1 MHGRW
6 QSERRSCRLRQ
17 RSIADQQAEQVVR
30 DLARSPTARVVAAF
44 VVALAL
50 GILISV
56 SGDTALLAV
65 AAATEPVG
73 TMWINA
79 LRMTVIPLV
88 VSLIVVSVGRF
99 ADIRSAGRI
108 GGRTLLLFA
117 VLLIGSSVFAVLT
130 VPALFRWIPTA
141 TETTAALAQP
151 PSSSAVREQVQ
162 HLPTV
167 AQWFADLVPTN
178 PIRAA
183 ADGTMLPLVIFC
195 ILFGLATLSIAIE
208 LREALARFFQ
218 AVSESML
225 TLVRWLI
232 ALAPIGVFALVLP
245 VAARMGTTAIGAVGY
260 YIVVTSGLL
269 CIQTIALYPI
279 ASLLGGVS
287 VMRFAEAVF
296 PAQAIAFSSRS
307 SLASLPGLLEG
318 AETKLQCP
326 SAITGFVL
334 PLAVSVFKINTPVLF
349 LAGACFVARLYGLS
363 LSAAD
368 IAQIVTAGALLSFG
382 VPAVP
387 VGGLLLL
394 APVFAT
400 TRLPVEGVGILMAV
414 DLIPD
419 ISRTVLNVT
428 ADMVVATILSRRPS
442 RHATKSLPVITPG
455 AGSSPS

>member
-1 MHGRW
+1 M
-6 QSERRSCRLRQ
+6 
-17 RSIADQQAEQVVR
+17 R
-30 DLARSPTARVVAAF
+30 DLRRSPTARVVIAL
-44 VVALAL
+44 VAGFAI
-50 GILISV
+50 GTLISA
-56 SGDTALLAV
+56 SGDPALRAI

-73 TMWINA
+73 TIWINA

-99 ADIRSAGRI
+99 SDVRSAGRT
-108 GGRTLLLFA
+108 GVRTFLLFA
-117 VLLIGSSVFAVLT
+117 AFLVGSSLFAVLT
-130 VPALFRWIPTA
+130 VPALFRWVPTGSQ
-141 TETTAALAQP
+141 TTTALAQ
-151 PSSSAVREQVQ
+151 SANSSAVREQVQ

-245 VAARMGTTAIGAVGY
+245 VAARMGASAIGAVGY

-269 CIQTIALYPI
+269 CVQTIALYPI
-279 ASLLGGVS
+279 ASVLGGVS
-287 VMRFAEAVF
+287 VKGFAQAVF

-307 SLASLPGLLEG
+307 SLASLPSLLEG

-326 SAITGFVL
+326 TQITGFVL
-334 PLAVSVFKINTPVLF
+334 PLSVSVFKINTPLLF
-349 LAGACFVARLYGLS
+349 LAGACFVARLYGVS
-363 LSAAD
+363 LGAAD
-368 IAQIVTAGALLSFG
+368 IAQIVVAGALLSFG

-394 APVFAT
+394 APVFANT
-400 TRLPVEGVGILMAV
+400 HLPVEGVGILMAV

-428 ADMVVATILSRRPS
+428 ADMAVATILSRRPS
-442 RHATKSLPVITPG
+442 RHATELPHAVT
-455 AGSSPS
+455 AETADNSPS